1 MKLSFRQVET
11 RENIEAAAELASEI
25 WHEYFIS
32 IITVEQIE
40 YMLDKFQSV
49 HAMTDQIERQ
59 GYEYYFMQAD
69 GHNVG
74 YIGIKPEGT
83 KLLLSKFYLLKA
95 HRGQG
100 YASQAMSFLEE
111 LCRQRKLGAIWLT
124 VNRHNASTIAVY
136 EKKGFRTVR
145 EQVAD
150 IGGGYVMDD
159 YIMEKEIALD
169 ELER

>member
-11 RENIEAAAELASEI
+11 GEDIEAAARLASEI

-32 IITVEQIE
+32 IISIEQID

-49 HAMTDQIERQ
+49 HALEAQIERQ

-69 GHNVG
+69 GRNVG
-74 YIGIKPEGT
+74 YIGIKPEET

-100 YASQAMSFLEE
+100 YASQAMGFLEE
-111 LCRQRKLGAIWLT
+111 LCKQRKLGAIWLT

-159 YIMEKEIALD
+159 YIMEREIS
-169 ELER
+169 LER

>member
-1 MKLSFRQVET
+1 MKLSFRKVET
-11 RENIEAAAELASEI
+11 RDDIEAAAGLASEI
-25 WHEYFIS
+25 WHEYFVS
-32 IITVEQIE
+32 IISTEQIE
-40 YMLDKFQSV
+40 YMLDKFQSAK
-49 HAMTDQIERQ
+49 AMTDQIERQ

-69 GHNVG
+69 GRNVG
-74 YIGIKPEGT
+74 YIGIKPEET

-136 EKKGFRTVR
+136 EKKGFRTVC

-159 YIMEKEIALD
+159 YIMEKEITLD